1 MNFANFKTVKNYT
14 KLRKIILA
22 ALILFA
28 VLHAKAL
35 EVDFSRRQVE
45 FQKIED
51 QNRLPA
57 SAPSAPLSP
66 LAQVLDATDVAQD
79 IVIMNTEAGFIPQ
92 TLRLRKGGTYRIH
105 VVNVNAKD
113 KNISFVLDAFSEQH
127 NTLFGQTRSF
137 KLTPKVEGTFSYQC
151 PETAE
156 QGRLV
161 IFSDERKPA
170 SE

>member
-1 MNFANFKTVKNYT
+1 MNFVNFKTSMRST
-14 KLRKIILA
+14 SWRKVLLA
-22 ALILFA
+22 GLILLA
-28 VLHAKAL
+28 VLHAQAI
-35 EVDFSRRQVE
+35 EIDFSRRQVE

-51 QNRLPA
+51 QNRMPA
-57 SAPSAPLSP
+57 SVSQGGPTP
-66 LAQVLDATDVAQD
+66 LAQILDSTDVAQD
-79 IVIMNTEAGFIPQ
+79 IVIMNTENGFVPE
-92 TLRLRKGGTYRIH
+92 TLRLRKGGTYRLHI
-105 VVNVNAKD
+105 VNVNSKE

-137 KLTPKVEGTFSYQC
+137 KLTPKVDGTFSYQC

>member
-1 MNFANFKTVKNYT
+1 MSFANFKTDKRYT
-14 KLRKIILA
+14 NLSKIILA

-35 EVDFSRRQVE
+35 EIDFSRRQVD
-45 FQKIED
+45 FQKIQD
-51 QNRLPA
+51 QDRMPA
-57 SAPSAPLSP
+57 SAPSQTSSP
-66 LAQVLDATDVAQD
+66 LAQVLEATDVAQD
-79 IVIMNTEAGFIPQ
+79 IVIMNTESGFVPQ

-105 VVNVNAKD
+105 VVNVNSKE
-113 KNISFVLDAFSEQH
+113 KNISFVMDAFSEQH

-137 KLTPKVEGTFSYQC
+137 KLTPKVDGSFSYQC

-161 IFSDERKPA
+161 IYSDDRKPA